1 MGPSC
6 WVLSEGWWSV
16 PPEAFDRALGAS
28 YVLDE
33 RIGRGATGEVW
44 RGTDR
49 RTGETVAAK
58 VLHREHLEDDTLV
71 ERFVRERS
79 ILVGLR
85 HPNVVAVRDL
95 VVEGERLAIVMEFV
109 GGGSLRDTLRERGP
123 LRPAVAFRV
132 VGAVLDGLAAAHD
145 RHVLH
150 RDLKPDNVLLASAW
164 QYLGPGAV
172 KLSDFGI
179 AEIVADGTRSSSGLI
194 GTPEYLAPE
203 QLVTG
208 AGDLPADVYG
218 VGILLYELL
227 SGRTP
232 FAGPGTGY
240 AVAHRHVTS
249 EAPRLPVPDPV
260 WDVIAGMLSK
270 DPARRPTARVAAAQL
285 RRLGPSLGDLAAM
298 PAQVAPDDFRSA
310 GGPAT
315 ELRGLTAPA
324 GTGPAE
330 EPDAKALAVREA
342 EPFPEL
348 GTSSQE
354 TMLRPMPVLPADT
367 APRPSSTALAPP
379 RWRLRDRRSIALIAS
394 GVVLVALGVFWI
406 VRAAGSDEPAAQT
419 SAPPVRAQQQSP
431 VRESGLGVSR
441 TATWEPLSQTAQ
453 LTVTYSAQA
462 AALSGPFLEV
472 LPGVDGPACPAARW
486 QGGGSP
492 NVRSVTGI
500 DVPCAWS
507 VSTDSLSA
515 QGSVTA
521 TASVPL
527 ALSGP
532 DPTSALQQWLTSA
545 ATATDA
551 AVSDAEVTSTAYPA
565 QRLVDVSVVG
575 PSRTVSGKTLRI
587 SLLPVWPSGPDE
599 LHPLFKSPP
608 SGQPA
613 QTLVAVAGGTEGVR
627 FSDGCSGALD
637 VSKDGLVVVAQSVAQ
652 DCQIGA
658 RVGNFS
664 DLTSAPFEITTRGS

>member
-1 MGPSC
+1 M
-6 WVLSEGWWSV
+6 
-16 PPEAFDRALGAS
+16 PPEAFDSALGAS

-58 VLHREHLEDDTLV
+58 VLHREHLEDGTLV

-95 VVEGERLAIVMEFV
+95 VVEGDRLAIVMEHV

-132 VGAVLDGLAAAHD
+132 VASVLDGLAAAHD
-145 RHVLH
+145 RHVVH

-164 QYLGPGAV
+164 EYLGPGAV

-179 AEIVADGTRSSSGLI
+179 AEMVADRTGTSSGLI
-194 GTPEYLAPE
+194 GTPEYMAPE
-203 QLVTG
+203 LLVTG
-208 AGDLPADVYG
+208 GGDLPADVYG
-218 VGILLYELL
+218 AGILLYELL
-227 SGRTP
+227 AGRTP

-249 EAPRLPVPDPV
+249 EPPRLPVPDPV
-260 WDVIAGMLSK
+260 WDAIAGMLAK
-270 DPARRPTARVAAAQL
+270 DPARRPTARVAAALL
-285 RRLGPSLGDLAAM
+285 RRLAPSVSGLEALD
-298 PAQVAPDDFRSA
+298 AQATPEDFRSA

-315 ELRGLTAPA
+315 EVRGLVPPTTGKA
-324 GTGPAE
+324 GAE
-330 EPDAKALAVREA
+330 EDAGATTTDGSSTTDTPT
-342 EPFPEL
+342 EPLPEL
-348 GTSSQE
+348 GTSSQD
-354 TMLRPMPVLPADT
+354 TMLRAMPVLPAET
-367 APRPSSTALAPP
+367 TPRPTSTSEGTR
-379 RWRLRDRRSIALIAS
+379 RWRLRDRRSLALIAA
-394 GVVLVALGVFWI
+394 GVVLVALGVFWV
-406 VRAAGSDEPAAQT
+406 VRTAGSSGPVAQPSAA
-419 SAPPVRAQQQSP
+419 PVQAQQQST
-431 VRESGLGVSR
+431 VRPSGLGISR
-441 TATWEPLSQTAQ
+441 SATWDPSSATAQ
-453 LTVTYSAQA
+453 VTITYSAQA
-462 AALSGPFLEV
+462 APLRGPFLEV
-472 LPGVDGPACPAARW
+472 LPGLDPAGSACPAVSWQQGTAR
-486 QGGGSP
+486 P

-500 DVPCAWS
+500 ETPCAWS
-507 VSTDSLSA
+507 VDPGAIAA

-527 ALSGP
+527 ALGGA
-532 DPTSALQQWLTSA
+532 DPTSALQEWLRSA
-545 ATATDA
+545 GEATDGA
-551 AVSDAEVTSTAYPA
+551 TSDAEVTSTAYPA
-565 QRLVDVSVVG
+565 QRLTDIRVQG
-575 PSRTVSGKTLRI
+575 PARTVSSRTLTI

-599 LHPLFKSPP
+599 LHPLFQSPP
-608 SGQPA
+608 QGKPA
-613 QTLVAVAGGTEGVR
+613 QALVAVAGGTSGVR

-658 RVGNFS
+658 RVGNFT
-664 DLTSAPFEITTRGS
+664 DLTSDPFEITTRGS

>member
-1 MGPSC
+1 M
-6 WVLSEGWWSV
+6 
-16 PPEAFDRALGAS
+16 PPEAFDSALGAS

-179 AEIVADGTRSSSGLI
+179 SEIVADGTRSSSGLI
-194 GTPEYLAPE
+194 GTPEYMAPE

-227 SGRTP
+227 GGRTP

-260 WDVIAGMLSK
+260 WDVIAGMLAK

-285 RRLGPSLGDLAAM
+285 RRLGPAVSDLEAI
-298 PAQVAPDDFRSA
+298 PAQGTPDDFRSA

-315 ELRGLTAPA
+315 ELRGLTAPTA
-324 GTGPAE
+324 GAAAAE
-330 EPDAKALAVREA
+330 EQDTPARGGARGRTAARARHA
-342 EPFPEL
+342 EP
-348 GTSSQE
+348 GDDA
-354 TMLRPMPVLPADT
+354 PAD
-367 APRPSSTALAPP
+367 AGAAR
-379 RWRLRDRRSIALIAS
+379 RD
-394 GVVLVALGVFWI
+394 G
-406 VRAAGSDEPAAQT
+406 
-419 SAPPVRAQQQSP
+419 
-431 VRESGLGVSR
+431 
-441 TATWEPLSQTAQ
+441 
-453 LTVTYSAQA
+453 A
-462 AALSGPFLEV
+462 AALVDRAVLDRVAAAGPPVDRPHRRGRRARRARRLLDRPRGRV
-472 LPGVDGPACPAARW
+472 RRRRGADLRTPGPGAAAELRTQIPASASAAPSP
-486 QGGGSP
+486 GSP
-492 NVRSVTGI
+492 
-500 DVPCAWS
+500 
-507 VSTDSLSA
+507 
-515 QGSVTA
+515 
-521 TASVPL
+521 
-527 ALSGP
+527 
-532 DPTSALQQWLTSA
+532 
-545 ATATDA
+545 
-551 AVSDAEVTSTAYPA
+551 PA
-565 QRLVDVSVVG
+565 R
-575 PSRTVSGKTLRI
+575 R
-587 SLLPVWPSGPDE
+587 
-599 LHPLFKSPP
+599 
-608 SGQPA
+608 
-613 QTLVAVAGGTEGVR
+613 
-627 FSDGCSGALD
+627 
-637 VSKDGLVVVAQSVAQ
+637 
-652 DCQIGA
+652 
-658 RVGNFS
+658 
-664 DLTSAPFEITTRGS
+664 RG

>member
-1 MGPSC
+1 M
-6 WVLSEGWWSV
+6 
-16 PPEAFDRALGAS
+16 
-28 YVLDE
+28 
-33 RIGRGATGEVW
+33 
-44 RGTDR
+44 
-49 RTGETVAAK
+49 
-58 VLHREHLEDDTLV
+58 
-71 ERFVRERS
+71 RERS

-194 GTPEYLAPE
+194 GTPEYMAPE

-227 SGRTP
+227 GGRTP

-260 WDVIAGMLSK
+260 WDVIAGMLAK

-285 RRLGPSLGDLAAM
+285 RRLGPTVSDLEAI
-298 PAQVAPDDFRSA
+298 PAQGTPDDFRSA

-315 ELRGLTAPA
+315 ELRGLTVPTVGAAAAEGTDTATRRARGRTAARARHAEPGDDAPA
-324 GTGPAE
+324 DAGAADRDDAAALVDRIAFVGLAAAGPSVHRPHRGGRRARRARRLLGRARGRAGRRGADVRAPGPGAAAELRTQFRPRRQPHRDLGGRQPDRAADRDLLRPEGPALRTV
-330 EPDAKALAVREA
+330 PRSAARRRGGRVPGRAVAGRRQ
-342 EPFPEL
+342 PE
-348 GTSSQE
+348 
-354 TMLRPMPVLPADT
+354 RPVDD
-367 APRPSSTALAPP
+367 
-379 RWRLRDRRSIALIAS
+379 RDRRPLR
-394 GVVLVALGVFWI
+394 LVGEH
-406 VRAAGSDEPAAQT
+406 RARP
-419 SAPPVRAQQQSP
+419 
-431 VRESGLGVSR
+431 
-441 TATWEPLSQTAQ
+441 
-453 LTVTYSAQA
+453 
-462 AALSGPFLEV
+462 GP
-472 LPGVDGPACPAARW
+472 GQRHGDGHGAARADR
-486 QGGGSP
+486 
-492 NVRSVTGI
+492 VRL
-500 DVPCAWS
+500 DVR
-507 VSTDSLSA
+507 
-515 QGSVTA
+515 
-521 TASVPL
+521 
-527 ALSGP
+527 
-532 DPTSALQQWLTSA
+532 LQQWLTSA
-545 ATATDA
+545 AAATDA
-551 AVSDAEVTSTAYPA
+551 AVSDAEVTSTAFPA
-565 QRLVDVSVVG
+565 QRLVDVNVVG
-575 PSRTVSGKTLRI
+575 PSRTVSGKTLQI

-608 SGQPA
+608 SGQAA
-613 QTLVAVAGGTEGVR
+613 QALVAIAGGTEGVR

-637 VSKDGLVVVAQSVAQ
+637 ISKDGLVVVAQSVAQ

-658 RVGNFS
+658 RVGNFT
-664 DLTSAPFEITTRGS
+664 DLTSNPFEITTRGS

>member
-1 MGPSC
+1 M
-6 WVLSEGWWSV
+6 
-16 PPEAFDRALGAS
+16 PPEAFDNALGAS
-28 YVLDE
+28 YVLEE
-33 RIGRGATGEVW
+33 RVGRGATGEVW

-49 RTGETVAAK
+49 RSGETIAAK
-58 VLHREHLEDDTLV
+58 VLHREHLEDGTLV

-132 VGAVLDGLAAAHD
+132 VAAVLDGLAAAHD
-145 RHVLH
+145 RGVLH
-150 RDLKPDNVLLASAW
+150 RDLKPDNVLLTSAW

-179 AEIVADGTRSSSGLI
+179 AEIVADESHSSSGLV
-194 GTPEYLAPE
+194 GTPEYMAPE

-218 VGILLYELL
+218 AGVLLYELL
-227 SGRTP
+227 GGRTP

-249 EAPRLPVPDPV
+249 EPPRLPVPDPL
-260 WDVIAGMLSK
+260 WNTIAGMLAK

-285 RRLGPSLGDLAAM
+285 RRLGPSVSDLEAI
-298 PAQVAPDDFRSA
+298 PAQGTPDDFRSA
-310 GGPAT
+310 GGAAT
-315 ELRGLTAPA
+315 EVRGLVAPTAAAAATTAQDSPLE
-324 GTGPAE
+324 GTE
-330 EPDAKALAVREA
+330 VVREA
-342 EPFPEL
+342 EPLPEL

-354 TMLRPMPVLPADT
+354 TMLRAMPVLPIDT
-367 APRPSSTALAPP
+367 APRPSDTAASST
-379 RWRLRDRRSIALIAS
+379 RWRLRDRRSIALIAA
-394 GVVLVALGVFWI
+394 GAVLVALGVFWV
-406 VRAAGSDEPAAQT
+406 VRATGGPTEAEPAA
-419 SAPPVRAQQQSP
+419 PPVQAQQQSTVLP
-431 VRESGLGVSR
+431 TGLGVTR
-441 TATWEPLSQTAQ
+441 AATWNAASSTAQ
-453 LTVTYSAQA
+453 LTITYSAQA
-462 AALSGPFLEV
+462 AALQGPFLEV
-472 LPGVDGPACPAARW
+472 LPGVGDAATPCPAVQWQQGEAR
-486 QGGGSP
+486 P

-500 DVPCAWS
+500 EAACAWS
-507 VSTDSLSA
+507 VDPGTIAAKGTASA
-515 QGSVTA
+515 TA
-521 TASVPL
+521 TVPL
-527 ALSGP
+527 TLAGS

-545 ATATDA
+545 AEATGA
-551 AVSDAEVTSTAYPA
+551 ATSDAQVTSTAYPA
-565 QRLVDVSVVG
+565 QRLTDVQVVG
-575 PSRTVSGKTLRI
+575 PARTVSGKTLRI

-599 LHPLFKSPP
+599 LNPLFTSPP
-608 SGQPA
+608 KGRPA
-613 QTLVAVAGGTEGVR
+613 QTLVAVAGGTKAVR

-658 RVGNFS
+658 RVGNFT
-664 DLTSAPFEITTRGS
+664 DLTSDQFEITTRGS

>member
-1 MGPSC
+1 M
-6 WVLSEGWWSV
+6 
-16 PPEAFDRALGAS
+16 PPEAFDSALGAS

-194 GTPEYLAPE
+194 GTPEYMAPE

-227 SGRTP
+227 GGRTP

-260 WDVIAGMLSK
+260 WDVIAGHAGEGPGAPADRPRRSGPAA
-270 DPARRPTARVAAAQL
+270 PARAGGQRPGGDPGAGDARRLPVRRWPGDRAARADRPHGRCSCRRGARTAAA
-285 RRLGPSLGDLAAM
+285 RTAA
-298 PAQVAPDDFRSA
+298 
-310 GGPAT
+310 
-315 ELRGLTAPA
+315 
-324 GTGPAE
+324 
-330 EPDAKALAVREA
+330 REA
-342 EPFPEL
+342 EPLPEL
-348 GTSSQE
+348 GTPSQE
-354 TMLRPMPVLPADT
+354 TMLRPMPVLPAET
-367 APRPSSTALAPP
+367 APRPSSTAPSSTG
-379 RWRLRDRRSIALIAS
+379 WRLRDRRSIALDRRGRRARRARRLLDRPR
-394 GVVLVALGVFWI
+394 GR
-406 VRAAGSDEPAAQT
+406 VRAPRRRRPRPRSRRSSRAPYAIPA
-419 SAPPVRAQQQSP
+419 SA
-431 VRESGLGVSR
+431 
-441 TATWEPLSQTAQ
+441 
-453 LTVTYSAQA
+453 
-462 AALSGPFLEV
+462 
-472 LPGVDGPACPAARW
+472 
-486 QGGGSP
+486 
-492 NVRSVTGI
+492 
-500 DVPCAWS
+500 
-507 VSTDSLSA
+507 
-515 QGSVTA
+515 
-521 TASVPL
+521 
-527 ALSGP
+527 
-532 DPTSALQQWLTSA
+532 SA
-545 ATATDA
+545 AP
-551 AVSDAEVTSTAYPA
+551 SPGRPPA
-565 QRLVDVSVVG
+565 R
-575 PSRTVSGKTLRI
+575 P
-587 SLLPVWPSGPDE
+587 
-599 LHPLFKSPP
+599 
-608 SGQPA
+608 
-613 QTLVAVAGGTEGVR
+613 
-627 FSDGCSGALD
+627 
-637 VSKDGLVVVAQSVAQ
+637 
-652 DCQIGA
+652 
-658 RVGNFS
+658 
-664 DLTSAPFEITTRGS
+664 RG